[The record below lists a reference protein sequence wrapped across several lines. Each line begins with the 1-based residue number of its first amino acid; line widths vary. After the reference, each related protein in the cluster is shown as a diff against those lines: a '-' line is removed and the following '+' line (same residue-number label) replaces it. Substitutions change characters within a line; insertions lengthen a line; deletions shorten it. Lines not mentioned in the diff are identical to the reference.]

1 MFGSNPVF
9 KLPDDAK
16 GLKRVAWYD
25 GKTPLRSG
33 WAWGQEHLAG
43 GVAIAEAEVG
53 KGRLILCGPQI
64 LFRGQPH
71 GTFKFLF
78 NAIAQAGAKE

>member
-1 MFGSNPVF
+1 MSGN
-9 KLPDDAK
+9 L
-16 GLKRVAWYD
+16 LILWEMD
-25 GKTPLRSG
+25 G
-33 WAWGQEHLAG
+33 G

-53 KGRLILCGPQI
+53 KGKLILCGPQI